1 MRKSEPGL
9 SGSLKRGLL
18 LLLLLS
24 FGGIAVLVVAAGG
37 AESLEAFRALSP
49 AYILAGLVL
58 VAADLFLGGFRNHI
72 FIRKISPGTGYMLSF
87 RANAANMFMG
97 AVTPSQ
103 GLGGPAQI
111 AVLKLGGIPLGA
123 AVSVS
128 VLNFIGTLLFFG
140 AGVAVILVFLQ
151 GWIVSGTIRSILW
164 ACAGL
169 FLAALLVLGMA
180 IFKPSVMKKLF
191 RLLLAV
197 LKLVPWIDHRRIAG
211 YEELFR
217 KKVNEYHRWCLEFL
231 FKRPGV
237 VLLSVL
243 FTGILYLNKF
253 TISWLIARGLGLDV
267 SFAAMLSALYLL
279 TFISYFAPSPGA
291 GGIAEV
297 ATGILLSP
305 VVPGGFLPLF
315 TLLNRMFILF
325 IPAGVG
331 FLTAL
336 GTMRDNVLLITGQNG
351 EDSPGCPSED

>member
-1 MRKSEPGL
+1 M
-9 SGSLKRGLL
+9 
-18 LLLLLS
+18 
-24 FGGIAVLVVAAGG
+24 LVVAAGG
-37 AESLEAFRALSP
+37 AESLEAFGALSLP
-49 AYILAGLVL
+49 YILAGILL

-87 RANAANMFMG
+87 RANVANMFMG

-128 VLNFIGTLLFFG
+128 VLNFIGTILFFG
-140 AGVAVILVFLQ
+140 VGVAVILIFLQ
-151 GWIVSGTIRSILW
+151 GWIESPAIRSILW

-169 FLAALLVLGMA
+169 FLVALVILAMA
-180 IFKPSVMKKLF
+180 IFKPSVIKKLF
-191 RLLLAV
+191 MLLVVV
-197 LKLVPWIDHRRIAG
+197 LKRAPWIDHRRIAG
-211 YEELFR
+211 FEELFR

-243 FTGILYLNKF
+243 LTGVLYLNKF

-305 VVPGGFLPLF
+305 VIPGGFLPLF

-336 GTMRDNVLLITGQNG
+336 GTMRDNVLLLTGHNG
-351 EDSPGCPSED
+351 EDSPEDPQED